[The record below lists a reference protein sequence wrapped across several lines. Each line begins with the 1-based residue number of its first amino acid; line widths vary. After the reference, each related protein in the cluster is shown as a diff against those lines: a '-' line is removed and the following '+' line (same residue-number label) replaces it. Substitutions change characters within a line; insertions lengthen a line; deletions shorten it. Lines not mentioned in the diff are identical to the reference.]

1 MEETPSVLIKEC
13 TSYINKLRKQC
24 VSRMYNREYS
34 QVAKH
39 PFKVMSFVNA
49 MNWRMYETS
58 QAAVKLMKQDLVIPS
73 LCLVRAAWEDMA
85 LTYELAQIVY
95 SSCENQLIAENL
107 DDSLMC
113 MQFANRFDKGNR
125 YVSEEHYES
134 FKDYKAKNILT
145 LVQKVEKAF
154 PQTKDFYSTICEF
167 VHPNGDGVGGS
178 YSRLEEE
185 TDTTFYGPQFN
196 RKSDLFPAFITTL
209 SSALMLYLQFVES
222 INANI
227 IEFARLCED
236 SLRKKVS
243 SGGDLKRRKDDTR

>member
-1 MEETPSVLIKEC
+1 MIERTEYTPSVLIKEC
-13 TSYINKLRKQC
+13 SAYINRLRKQC
-24 VSRMYNREYS
+24 VNQMYNREYS
-34 QVAKH
+34 PIAKH

-58 QAAVKLMKQDLVIPS
+58 RGAVKLMKQDIIIPS

-85 LTYELAQIVY
+85 LTYELTQLIKN
-95 SSCENQLIAENL
+95 SCETHTIADDL

-113 MQFANRFDKGNR
+113 IQFANRFDKDNR

-145 LVQKVEKAF
+145 LVQKIEKAF

-178 YSRLEEE
+178 YSKLEEK

-196 RKSDLFPAFITTL
+196 RESEMFPAFITTL
-209 SSALMLYLQFVES
+209 SCALMLYLQFVEF
-222 INANI
+222 INDSVT
-227 IEFARLCED
+227 EFAKLCEE
-236 SLRKKVS
+236 SMKK
-243 SGGDLKRRKDDTR
+243 KAREA